1 MSKNTYVSRYAL
13 GLDDLCVRFII
24 NLPQE
29 ELQSV
34 ERICFQVEEAQWF
47 YEDFVRP
54 LDPDLPSLNLR
65 NFCLRIFQ
73 HCPLLSH
80 FSSHH
85 HSTAFS
91 EFLAYKTRVPVR
103 GAIMLNHDL
112 DAVILVKG
120 WKKGA
125 NWSFPRGKINKAE
138 PDLDCAIREV
148 YEETGFDLREAG
160 LVAEEENVKYIEIT
174 MREQHMRL
182 YVFRDVPMDTQF
194 EPKTRKEI
202 SKIQWYKLSELPT
215 LKKGK
220 NQQEGKGE
228 DLANNANKFYMVA
241 PFLVPLKKWISQQ
254 RKLDRQRDSGQP
266 ELVAPAVHEVLDEG
280 SKAPVANAIQGKAG
294 DNDLERLLAGLRQS
308 GQIPRASD
316 LPELSVPVP
325 PVPQAKAP
333 DNVRLQPTSDI
344 LNVHSL
350 ANRPNTLKS
359 SDVDRQKSNALL
371 ALLKGNSAEGA
382 PPQTPA
388 EQIIANPQLPP
399 SPKRRLGDAE
409 QRQGSLNASPYL
421 NSTQDA
427 TRLLQPKVAGAANTA
442 LQPQVIHQP
451 LRAPQNQGS
460 NPMGMGVPKAQQ
472 TARFQ
477 SMDGQFPSSALL
489 APAPYQR
496 TGDPSF
502 TQTSQPAGFPSSI
515 PPASKLPPPKLNPH
529 SSALLTLFKAGA
541 NAASEISVA
550 TPMAPRSG
558 AAAIKGDPSFGDE
571 NRQNTRQNHGAQGVD
586 QPLQPP
592 PADVVS
598 EMSGADSGNEPN
610 SHHGIAKPTSYALE
624 TTTSSPDNPYANDPK
639 VQAAMIALHL
649 APSAARNKS
658 NAPIKPQ
665 NEHQDALLSLFR
677 KPLARPVTSD
687 KPTKSSLELP
697 HTSVELPALPSPS
710 HSRETSQ
717 SNETARTQPMGPSV
731 RQFTDQQ
738 KQTRAVLTS
747 RKPTVSA
754 TVDGPLNVPQF
765 DKLPTKPKVDS
776 STVNNGS
783 TKETMK
789 ILSRPIQ
796 SQPPMAASNPNGL
809 VAMEELTRAPPNT
822 TVSTTNLPAQTA
834 PPNTVLS
841 TPVKAIPTPQRQPG
855 MLRHP
860 RPPVPKPSHNDTIL
874 SPIDPLPSPKHMLPV
889 DRRANQT
896 QEQKKSLLALFSRP
910 LASPVETPTRV
921 SSALVSPAAMTAQRD
936 GGFGGYDR
944 ERIGSLASPVS
955 GGERLQNAQVNSGR
969 QTSRTTPTDRTF
981 LLGYLDSVARG
992 EQK

>member
-1 MSKNTYVSRYAL
+1 MTETKMQLVDWF
-13 GLDDLCVRFII
+13 DDLCVRFII

-80 FSSHH
+80 FSSYH

-160 LVAEEENVKYIEIT
+160 LVAEGENVKFIEIT

-182 YVFRDVPMDTQF
+182 YVFRDVPTDTQF

-220 NQQEGKGE
+220 NQQEGKSE

-254 RKLDRQRDSGQP
+254 KKLDRRRDSGQP
-266 ELVAPAVHEVLDEG
+266 ELMVPTVHEVLDEG
-280 SKAPVANAIQGKAG
+280 SKDPITNAIQGNAG
-294 DNDLERLLAGLRQS
+294 GNDVERLLAGLRQS

-316 LPELSVPVP
+316 LPELSVPMP
-325 PVPQAKAP
+325 PAPEVKAP
-333 DNVRLQPTSDI
+333 DNVRLQLTSDV
-344 LNVHSL
+344 LNMQSL
-350 ANRPNTLKS
+350 ANRPNALKA
-359 SDVDRQKSNALL
+359 SDIDRQKSNALL
-371 ALLKGNSAEGA
+371 ALLKGNRAEGA

-388 EQIIANPQLPP
+388 EQIIANPQMPP
-399 SPKRRLGDAE
+399 SPKRQPVDSE
-409 QRQGSLNASPYL
+409 QRQRSPNTSPYL
-421 NSTQDA
+421 HPTQDA
-427 TRLLQPKVAGAANTA
+427 TRILQPKVAGVANTT

-451 LRAPQNQGS
+451 LSALQNQGRNS
-460 NPMGMGVPKAQQ
+460 LSMDVPKAQQ
-472 TARFQ
+472 ATPFRT
-477 SMDGQFPSSALL
+477 MDAQSSATRL

-502 TQTSQPAGFPSSI
+502 TQTSQSAGFPSSI

-541 NAASEISVA
+541 KVPSESLAAEP
-550 TPMAPRSG
+550 TAPRQDF
-558 AAAIKGDPSFGDE
+558 AAIEGKPALVDE
-571 NRQNTRQNHGAQGVD
+571 NKKSTRKGHGAHGAS
-586 QPLQPP
+586 QPLQPS

-598 EMSGADSGNEPN
+598 EMSGVDSGNEPS
-610 SHHGIAKPTSYALE
+610 SHHGITKPTYYAFE
-624 TTTSSPDNPYANDPK
+624 TTASSPDNPHVNDPK

-649 APSAARNKS
+649 APPASQGKS
-658 NAPIKPQ
+658 NAPIKTQ

-677 KPLARPVTSD
+677 KPLTPPVESD
-687 KPTKSSLELP
+687 KLTKSSLELP
-697 HTSVELPALPSPS
+697 DNSFELPALPSPG
-710 HSRETSQ
+710 HSREPSRD
-717 SNETARTQPMGPSV
+717 NENTHTQTMGPSI
-731 RQFTDQQ
+731 RHLPHQL
-738 KQTRAVLTS
+738 KQTRAVLAS

-765 DKLPTKPKVDS
+765 DKLLTKPKTDS
-776 STVNNGS
+776 STVNNSS
-783 TKETMK
+783 TKKAIK

-796 SQPPMAASNPNGL
+796 SQPLVAASNPDGL
-809 VAMEELTRAPPNT
+809 LAMEESTFAPPNT
-822 TVSTTNLPAQTA
+822 MVSTPNLPAHSV
-834 PPNTVLS
+834 PPDTVLS
-841 TPVKAIPTPQRQPG
+841 TPVKAIPTPQRQPE
-855 MLRHP
+855 MLRRP
-860 RPPVPKPSHNDTIL
+860 RPPIPKPSHNDTIL
-874 SPIDPLPSPKHMLPV
+874 SPIDPLPSPKHMVPV

-910 LASPVETPTRV
+910 LPSPVETPTRV
-921 SSALVSPAAMTAQRD
+921 NSALVSPPAMTAQRD
-936 GGFGGYDR
+936 GGFGGNDM
-944 ERIGSLASPVS
+944 ERIGSLASTVS
-955 GGERLQNAQVNSGR
+955 GGERGGNVQMNSGR
-969 QTSRTTPTDRTF
+969 QTSRTTPTDRSF

-992 EQK
+992 EKK